1 MTKSEL
7 FPCFC
12 KGFFDFI
19 KSLNKKRFLDKGVDR
34 DPIHFGVLFE
44 FGAWHSPVNALDWG
58 ESPRPLI
65 PSLPMSRKFLKLGEV
80 TAIFLPRREP
90 AQRVLK
96 SIKWYQEWH

>member
-34 DPIHFGVLFE
+34 DPIHFGCFLNSGR
-44 FGAWHSPVNALDWG
+44 GAVRLAHLTGGQGVVGSNPIA
-58 ESPRPLI
+58 PTR
-65 PSLPMSRKFLKLGEV
+65 LKWL
-80 TAIFLPRREP
+80 
-90 AQRVLK
+90 
-96 SIKWYQEWH
+96 